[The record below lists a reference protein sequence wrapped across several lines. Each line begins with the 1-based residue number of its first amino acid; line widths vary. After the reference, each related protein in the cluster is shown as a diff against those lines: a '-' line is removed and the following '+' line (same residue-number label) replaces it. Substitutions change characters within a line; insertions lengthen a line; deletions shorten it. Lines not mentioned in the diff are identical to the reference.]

1 MPVREEKK
9 QQTHQAF
16 INAAFKIC
24 YEKGSFSYVSLRELS
39 QVVDRVPTAFYR
51 HFDDMQQ
58 LGLELVDR
66 ASNDVRNIMHHIG
79 KMTLQQPP
87 TTCQQRLHFF
97 FESVISSAA
106 TWYFFI
112 SGRSNGPLEL
122 RRALQREYDF
132 LLQDIISRL
141 DHLPHFKH
149 LQDANTIEIF
159 AEFYLQF
166 IMGCATDCLNIQ
178 VLYSAKL
185 KLQKQQ
191 ALEQSSL
198 KKIQFL
204 SESMGV
210 KKPA

>member
-1 MPVREEKK
+1 MSVREEKK
-9 QQTHQAF
+9 HQTHQSF
-16 INAAFKIC
+16 INAALKLC
-24 YEKGSFSYVSLRELS
+24 YEKGSFSCVSLRELS
-39 QVVDRVPTAFYR
+39 QTVNRVPTAFYR
-51 HFDDMQQ
+51 HFEDMQQ
-58 LGLELVDR
+58 LGLEVVDH
-66 ASNDVRNIMHHIG
+66 ASNDIRNIMHYIG

-132 LLQDIISRL
+132 LLQDVISRL
-141 DHLPHFKH
+141 AQLPHFKP
-149 LQDANTIEIF
+149 LKDANTIELF
-159 AEFYLQF
+159 ADFYLQF
-166 IMGCATDCLNIQ
+166 IMSCATDCLNIQ
-178 VLYSAKL
+178 VLYSAEL
-185 KLQKQQ
+185 QLQKQQ

-204 SESMGV
+204 YESMGM
-210 KKPA
+210 KKPT